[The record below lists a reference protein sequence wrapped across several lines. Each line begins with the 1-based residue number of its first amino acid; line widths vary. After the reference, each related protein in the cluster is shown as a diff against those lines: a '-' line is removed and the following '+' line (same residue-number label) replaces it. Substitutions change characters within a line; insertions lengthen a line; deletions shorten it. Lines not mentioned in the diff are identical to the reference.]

1 MIDNVGQVTK
11 FMQQA
16 EAQLKER
23 GQIHALVKDVP
34 DCFPKMPKEAIR
46 LALRSELKKV
56 TDAYGFD
63 AVTVPSCAGGPTNI
77 FALCAF

>member
-23 GQIHALVKDVP
+23 GQIHAVVKDVE

-46 LALRSELKKV
+46 LAMRSELIKKV
-56 TDAYGFD
+56 TAH
-63 AVTVPSCAGGPTNI
+63 
-77 FALCAF
+77 